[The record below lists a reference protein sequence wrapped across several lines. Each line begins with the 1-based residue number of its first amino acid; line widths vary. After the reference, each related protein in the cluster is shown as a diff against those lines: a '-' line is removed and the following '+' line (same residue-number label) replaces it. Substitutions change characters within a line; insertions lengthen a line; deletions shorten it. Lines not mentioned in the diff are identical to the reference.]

1 MSQTFRWKSWR
12 RYIQYEMRTEIRYSE
27 DVMLE
32 YHTITNLVILE
43 EVFIGMFIS
52 TLLKNDS
59 KGKIYENWNE

>member
-1 MSQTFRWKSWR
+1 
-12 RYIQYEMRTEIRYSE
+12 MRTEIRYSE

-32 YHTITNLVILE
+32 YHMIINLVILE

-59 KGKIYENWNE
+59 KGKIYENWNEWQKLLSY

>member
-1 MSQTFRWKSWR
+1 
-12 RYIQYEMRTEIRYSE
+12 MRTEIRYSE

-32 YHTITNLVILE
+32 CHMIINLVILE